1 MVGHRGN
8 NMTISLS
15 VATIVY
21 VASCLTIV
29 GGAIKILIEAKK
41 AVEKP
46 VKDVQ
51 EKVETHEE
59 WLEKNQEHLDKI
71 DSLIEELG
79 EAVNLLVSAD
89 CVILDYLKDGQNE
102 EEIDETIKAMDGWLV
117 SRKKYKVE

>member
-1 MVGHRGN
+1 M
-8 NMTISLS
+8 NMEISLS
-15 VATIVY
+15 VATIIY
-21 VASCLTIV
+21 IASSITIV
-29 GGAIKILIEAKK
+29 GSAIKILYEAKK
-41 AVEKP
+41 SVEKP

-51 EKVETHEE
+51 AKVEDHDTR
-59 WLEKNQEHLDKI
+59 LERNQEHLEKI
-71 DSLIEELG
+71 DGLIEELG